1 MQDRVMVFIDL
12 RNMTKSV
19 KMDSQFSRLDFE
31 FLVNYLLMGRKLLA
45 AYIFD
50 SKGVLEA
57 DDRSRA
63 FHDLLRY
70 KGFRVIARDSFDV
83 ERDEQKEVDVAM
95 ACQIVVHALR
105 DNYDTAIVVS
115 GDRDFIPAIQFVN
128 VKESLEFQ
136 TGGIIPL
143 QIALLS
149 VQPGGL
155 GAAGHLGTDD
165 LQGQRCPVR
174 IAGGQDKGQKQGDSF
189 HLLS

>member
-1 MQDRVMVFIDL
+1 MTLSMYDRQDRVMVFIDL

-31 FLVNYLLMGRKLLA
+31 FLVNYLLFGRKLLA

-50 SKGVLEA
+50 SKGVLET

-83 ERDEQKEVDVAM
+83 EKDEQKEVDVAM

-115 GDRDFIPAIQFVN
+115 GDRDFIPAIQEVQAAGKKVEVAAFSKHMA
-128 VKESLEFQ
+128 KEMRRAADKYYELDDV
-136 TGGIIPL
+136 P
-143 QIALLS
+143 LLS
-149 VQPGGL
+149 
-155 GAAGHLGTDD
+155 
-165 LQGQRCPVR
+165 
-174 IAGGQDKGQKQGDSF
+174 
-189 HLLS
+189 LSNYYAEESASDAKEENL